1 MGYLKVFEMGGKEL
15 LERES
20 LSVQEKMMLCKV
32 EGNIITTL
40 GEEKDHICPS
50 FDPSIAC
57 LQLNPEIRGP

>member
-1 MGYLKVFEMGGKEL
+1 MKDGIFEMGGKEL

-40 GEEKDHICPS
+40 GEEKEPHLP
-50 FDPSIAC
+50 
-57 LQLNPEIRGP
+57 L

>member
-20 LSVQEKMMLCKV
+20 LSVQEKMMMLCKV

-40 GEEKDHICPS
+40 GEEKEPHLP
-50 FDPSIAC
+50 
-57 LQLNPEIRGP
+57 L

>member
-40 GEEKDHICPS
+40 GEEKDHIFPS
-50 FDPSIAC
+50 ETRKS
-57 LQLNPEIRGP
+57 